1 MANLDNPNGFSVDK
15 HTGGGC
21 LRLSEMTIDPAY
33 ATKMHI
39 GDPVKSSGTGR
50 NMEKAGVSDKIRGI
64 FQGCSYTAVDGSIVF
79 ANVWPGAG
87 QARLGTLPV
96 ANISAED
103 PAQELLVQV
112 DGDFQAANV
121 GDLAN
126 LVAGTGNDLTGRSV
140 VEIDSST
147 LGSGSAY
154 KIVGLAPIPGNSYG
168 TNAQVLALA
177 AKHELRGGTIT

>member
-15 HTGGGC
+15 HVGGGC
-21 LRLSEMTIDPAY
+21 SRLSEMTIDPAY
-33 ATKMHI
+33 AVKLHV

-50 NMEKAGVSDKIRGI
+50 NIIKAGASDAIRGI
-64 FQGCSYTAVDGSIVF
+64 FQGCSYTAVDGSVVF
-79 ANVWPGAG
+79 ANVWPGAN
-87 QARLGTLPV
+87 QARVGTEPV

-112 DGDFQAANV
+112 SGDFQPANV

-126 LVAGTGNDLTGRSV
+126 LTAGTGNDLTGRSGA
-140 VEIDSST
+140 EIDSAT
-147 LGSGSAY
+147 LGSGAAY

-177 AKHELRGGTIT
+177 AKHELRGGTIA